1 MARQQAAHRRKAN
14 NRASVIMI
22 VAVVLMIT
30 IVVMVKCAE
39 LDAKAAEYDAIEKQ
53 LEDQIAE
60 QEARTEELVEYEK
73 YTQTMK
79 YIEDVAKSKL
89 GLVYEG
95 EIIFRQEN

>member
-1 MARQQAAHRRKAN
+1 MGRQQAAHRRKAN
-14 NRASVIMI
+14 NRASV
-22 VAVVLMIT
+22 LMIT
-30 IVVMVKCAE
+30 AIVLMLTVVVAVKCAE
-39 LDAKAAEYDAIEKQ
+39 LDRKVAEYEAVESQ
-53 LEDQIAE
+53 LEEQIAE
-60 QEARTEELVEYEK
+60 QQARAEELVEYEK